1 MKPGIV
7 RVGLVGAGREG
18 ASLHAMAAALD
29 GEGEVVA
36 SAGGRPAP
44 RPYANWRELV
54 SGEKELP
61 ADQRV
66 QVAAAAPGVE
76 PEFVRAAVEAG
87 MHVLADPSALPTGD
101 AGEELARSVKAAGT
115 VFASAMPHT
124 GYPMVRRAMELVREK
139 RLGTV
144 RRVVVEMGGPGSAG
158 ALRDLGAYAEGLAA
172 SVAGLKLRAVCA
184 DWTMNQARRAEDD
197 ASVLLRFDGTARGVA
212 LLTQGRD
219 ETARLRVQ
227 GTEGALAWASE
238 QPDRLWVWGRD
249 GTVQVMSRG
258 GIGAGVLG
266 AEATRFGPG
275 LVEGAVEALANLYR
289 GVYEAVRAKSEG
301 RARKGLGREFP
312 TLAEGLRAVA
322 FAEAAATSARS
333 GGVWVDV

>member
-1 MKPGIV
+1 MNPGIV

-18 ASLHAMAAALD
+18 AALHTMAAALD
-29 GEGEVVA
+29 CEGMVVA
-36 SAGGRPAP
+36 SAGGRAAA
-44 RPYANWRELV
+44 RAYAGWRELMA
-54 SGEKELP
+54 GEMELP

-66 QVAAAAPGVE
+66 QVIAAAPGAE
-76 PEFVRAAVEAG
+76 PECVRAAVEQG
-87 MHVLADPSALPTGD
+87 MHIIADPSALPTGD
-101 AGEELARSVKAAGT
+101 AGEELVRAVKAAGT
-115 VFASAMPHT
+115 VFACALPMT
-124 GYPMVRRAMELVREK
+124 GYPMARRAMELVREK

-158 ALRDLGAYAEGLAA
+158 ALRDLGAHAEGLAA
-172 SVAGLKLRAVCA
+172 AVAGVKLRAVCA

-219 ETARLRVQ
+219 ESARLRVR
-227 GTEGALAWASE
+227 GTEGALAWSSE

-249 GTVQVMSRG
+249 GTVQVMTRG

-275 LVEGAVEALANLYR
+275 VAEGGVEALANLYR
-289 GVYEAVRAKSEG
+289 GVYEAVRAKGEG

-312 TLAEGLRAVA
+312 TLADGLRAVA